1 MPKEERGKRE
11 FAPLRTST
19 LAKEAKNKSG
29 AEANR
34 LVALLFL
41 LDGNRGEEKG

>member
-1 MPKEERGKRE
+1 MPKEAREERV
-11 FAPLRTST
+11 RTT
-19 LAKEAKNKSG
+19 PHFDTCKEAKNKSG